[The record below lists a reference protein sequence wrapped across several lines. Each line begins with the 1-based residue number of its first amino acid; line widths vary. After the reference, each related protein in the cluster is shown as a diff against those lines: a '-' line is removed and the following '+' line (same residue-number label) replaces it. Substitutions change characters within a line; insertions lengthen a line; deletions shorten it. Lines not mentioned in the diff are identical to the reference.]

1 MNPHSVTE
9 TLRRFMAERLPGL
22 AVQTPLDNGELLL
35 PYVLVHVTA
44 DSEKVVGNGT
54 WDMSVSL
61 ELHTNAHEQGGEE
74 ARYSGADVVRVLCAA
89 GARKDINEAAE
100 DFFLYSLKLAALD
113 RAEVQDDSFV
123 QHAEFRAVVQF

>member
-1 MNPHSVTE
+1 MCVHC
-9 TLRRFMAERLPGL
+9 RRHLVERLPGL

-61 ELHTNAHEQGGEE
+61 ELHTNAHELDGEE
-74 ARYSGADVVRVLCAA
+74 ARYSGADVVQALCAA
-89 GARKDINEAAE
+89 GARKALNEAAE
-100 DFFLYSLKLAALD
+100 DLYLYSLKLAALD
-113 RAEVQDDSFV
+113 RAEVQDDSFI